1 MFRDFIVLV
10 IIILSLGI
18 GLIGKNLFVCWW
30 RATDVEREDF
40 IKKIKKEVYPHG

>member
-1 MFRDFIVLV
+1 VFRDFIVLV

-18 GLIGKNLFVCWW
+18 GLIAKNLFVCWW

-40 IKKIKKEVYPHG
+40 IKKIRRKIINE

>member
-1 MFRDFIVLV
+1 MFRDFIVLI

-30 RATDVEREDF
+30 RATDIEREDF
-40 IKKIKKEVYPHG
+40 IKKIKKEV